1 MQGGEMELGG
11 GGSFKDIVLEQL
23 RRIAK
28 VSTVEFRGGFYTTV
42 TDREGHA
49 RELYVEDTRE
59 VFNNSVYVFASIL
72 LCKFDD
78 EMKACWEKYK
88 EDIKIMTD
96 EFLKFTKMD
105 DKVVLGEAY
114 YEDKNEKIALETL
127 KQKKLEANRK
137 LLIDL
142 TELLGRHD
150 WLEITGG
157 TY

>member
-1 MQGGEMELGG
+1 MQNGEMDISG
-11 GGSFKDIVLEQL
+11 GGSFKDLVLEQL

-28 VSTVEFRGGFYTTV
+28 ISAVEFRGGFYTTV

-59 VFNNSVYVFASIL
+59 VFNNSVYVLASIL

-78 EMKACWEKYK
+78 DMKQYWK
-88 EDIKIMTD
+88 EHNDNINNMTK
-96 EFLKFTKMD
+96 EFLDFTKMD
-105 DKVVLGEAY
+105 DKVVLGEGY
-114 YEDKNEKIALETL
+114 YKDNSEKIALETL
-127 KQKKLEANRK
+127 KQKKLEEHRK
-137 LLIDL
+137 LLINL